1 MEGRTANCPPTE
13 LSHMPRKS
21 KAESVEI
28 EQEDIRCVTG
38 TAGGATYFVLMP
50 GTDRETA
57 LCLRPIKGRGH
68 TGDLCMEIAGDN
80 TWHQGTGA
88 CIKHDTAVDAT
99 APKKEREHSY
109 GNRLKTAINEYLT
122 KDKTSLMDLTKELAA
137 TRAIMDYMLENFDPD
152 DVENFKFDVWL
163 RHFTGTI
170 GALSN
175 LVERISRVD
184 NRNALTAAEV
194 LFIKATMVDLFMKYI
209 PDPTAREQAA
219 KELASRIGGDVDA
232 KIYPNE
238 IKRLGA

>member
-1 MEGRTANCPPTE
+1 MRN
-13 LSHMPRKS
+13 K
-21 KAESVEI
+21 SVEI
-28 EQEDIRCVTG
+28 DQDAVRCVEG

-50 GTDRETA
+50 DTGKEVA
-57 LCLRPIKGRGH
+57 LCMRQIPGRNH
-68 TGDLCMEIAGDN
+68 AGDLCMQLAGFD

-88 CIKHDTAVDAT
+88 CSKHDKTKDKPGN
-99 APKKEREHSY
+99 APKEREHSY